1 MSLDKRLK
9 KVKAIGDEKKI
20 TLRMPEG
27 KAILLDKLA
36 KHYGTNTST
45 LIREMIDD
53 AILKLEL
60 ELIVLGD
67 DYAIDFVKKNNQVK
81 KVRYLPAMVELLAPD
96 LTLYTYSSEDFCF
109 NNDAYDNFRTEH
121 SRLSKEYGLLLT
133 DDEVKELK

>member
-20 TLRMPEG
+20 TLRIPEG

-53 AILKLEL
+53 AILKLEH
-60 ELIVLGD
+60 ELIVVGD
-67 DYAIDFVKKNNQVK
+67 DYAVDFIQNNKQVK
-81 KVRYLPAMVELLAPD
+81 KVTYLPAMVELLTPD

-109 NNDAYDNFRTEH
+109 DNDAYDNFRTEH
-121 SRLSKEYGLLLT
+121 NRLSKEHGLVLT
-133 DDEVKELK
+133 NDEVKELK